1 MPDNE
6 EMTIDERYK
15 YLKKMARRYRKAEKV
30 ERGKPVGSRYIHRRK
45 ICMAL
50 IEIFALVGKLHTGLS
65 IRSLVRNQYR
75 KSLAH
80 SRV

>member
-30 ERGKPVGSRYIHRRK
+30 ERGKLLTEMEEV
-45 ICMAL
+45 
-50 IEIFALVGKLHTGLS
+50 TGLH
-65 IRSLVRNQYR
+65 R
-75 KSLAH
+75 
-80 SRV
+80 